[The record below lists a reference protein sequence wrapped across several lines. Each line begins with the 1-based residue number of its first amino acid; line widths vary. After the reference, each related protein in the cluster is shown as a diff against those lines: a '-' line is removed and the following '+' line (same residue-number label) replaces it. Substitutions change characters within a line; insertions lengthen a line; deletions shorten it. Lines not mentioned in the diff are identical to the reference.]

1 MRVHAREARR
11 HVSGPRPRPGRAARL
26 FPVDEDGGV
35 STEDEAETQPM
46 ETQPMETQPMAGEP
60 VETQPMER
68 PSTAMLSQGQS
79 VAESIDVDVEVEC
92 AEPGGAEPRAGEE
105 RSSEARAAQARA
117 AQARAA
123 QATEARALALASCH
137 EDPGAHKARK
147 ISWGEML
154 AQGPASPL
162 ADNGGGSPGDA
173 FNAWDDDGW
182 ACADTGRLYDE
193 GAKLSP
199 SEKKSDPAQFSAQ
212 LSETHSPERHKRAL
226 SRNGA
231 SPDRPPNAIV
241 VDLCSPDST

>member
-1 MRVHAREARR
+1 
-11 HVSGPRPRPGRAARL
+11 
-26 FPVDEDGGV
+26 
-35 STEDEAETQPM
+35 
-46 ETQPMETQPMAGEP
+46 MAGEP

-92 AEPGGAEPRAGEE
+92 AEPRGAEPRAGEV
-105 RSSEARAAQARA
+105 RSSEARA

-137 EDPGAHKARK
+137 EDSGAHKARK

-162 ADNGGGSPGDA
+162 ADSGAGSPGDA
-173 FNAWDDDGW
+173 FNGWDDDGW

-193 GAKLSP
+193 GAKVSP
-199 SEKKSDPAQFSAQ
+199 SDPAQFSAQ

-231 SPDRPPNAIV
+231 SPDRPTNAIV